1 MRAVA
6 SERLVVQGRVGRVK
20 SSRLGRAFLHFDA
33 VLQNQFFQVH
43 LVIDRRVCLEANFN
57 ADSGTRA
64 RSVRTERTETKFM
77 EFSIEE
83 LRRYL
88 QLDRKRAALG
98 LTGPELADWQ
108 KTKGLLLR
116 HLRGKTPEIQ
126 GDESLAVTTRLK
138 ATFTAFANHRQTS
151 LLTSLSRGGAFVNT
165 AFAPEV
171 GTTLDID
178 ILEEGAGADAALSV
192 PCQIVFNNIGDEFSV
207 HGFGMGVRFGD
218 LPGNVRA
225 KLDALYERVFM
236 QSWNAQ
242 GR

>member
-1 MRAVA
+1 MHP
-6 SERLVVQGRVGRVK
+6 S
-20 SSRLGRAFLHFDA
+20 D
-33 VLQNQFFQVH
+33 
-43 LVIDRRVCLEANFN
+43 
-57 ADSGTRA
+57 RA
-64 RSVRTERTETKFM
+64 RHARRERTEAQSM
-77 EFSIEE
+77 DFSIEE

-98 LTGPELADWQ
+98 LTGADLADWQ
-108 KTKGLLLR
+108 KMKGQLSRQLNT
-116 HLRGKTPEIQ
+116 KTPEID
-126 GDESLAVTTRLK
+126 GDESLAVATRLK

-171 GTTLDID
+171 GAMIDID
-178 ILEEGAGADAALSV
+178 ILEENANPDAVLSV
-192 PCQIVFNNIGDEFSV
+192 PCQVVFNNIGDEFSV

-236 QSWNAQ
+236 QSWNVQA
-242 GR
+242 R